1 MLLLHKYKI
10 IDVMSVYPTNIN
22 DSACNIDYIAHHAT
36 ANVNL
41 KSVYLLTMLQVVEIV
56 VNQIFSWI
64 YQLYIRNSLRK
75 FFVYTVKLY
84 SKLHIAKKFC
94 YKLPKNAKISLARDW
109 MNKYRKRLV
118 DTILEEKLLYSG
130 AVLIEGAKWCGKT
143 TTAKQSAKSSIFIDD
158 IELVGGYI
166 SQAEINP
173 SILLKGDTPRLIDEW
188 QLAPQL
194 WDVARREID
203 RRQSFGNFIFTGS
216 SVPADSTKIFHSGT
230 GRFAWLKMRTMSLFE
245 SNESTGDVSL
255 GDLFNATDNI
265 SGVCKFDINNL
276 AYQICRGGW
285 PQSIDLPSD
294 IALKISTNYYDA
306 LINSDINRVD
316 GISKNPERVK
326 RLMRSF
332 SRNLC
337 AQTSINTILNDVK
350 ESETINISDE
360 TIYRYINAL
369 KNMFVIEDMPSWNP
383 NLRSKT
389 ATRTSDTRY
398 FTDPSIACAALGIC
412 PDDLINDLNTFGLM
426 FENLCVR
433 DLRVYSQSLDAS
445 VYHYRD
451 ANGLECDSVIHKRN
465 GSYGLVEIK
474 LGGEKLIEEGAKNL
488 LKLEKIIDTSKMKAP
503 SFLMIIVGVGQYA
516 YKRKDGICVVPIGC
530 LRN

>member
-1 MLLLHKYKI
+1 MK
-10 IDVMSVYPTNIN
+10 
-22 DSACNIDYIAHHAT
+22 
-36 ANVNL
+36 
-41 KSVYLLTMLQVVEIV
+41 
-56 VNQIFSWI
+56 
-64 YQLYIRNSLRK
+64 
-75 FFVYTVKLY
+75 
-84 SKLHIAKKFC
+84 
-94 YKLPKNAKISLARDW
+94 
-109 MNKYRKRLV
+109 KYRRRLV
-118 DTILEEKLLYSG
+118 DSILEENLSYSG

-143 TTAKQSAKSSIFIDD
+143 TTAGQSAKSAIYMDD
-158 IELVGGYI
+158 VEIGGNYI
-166 SQAEINP
+166 SQAAINP
-173 SILLKGDTPRLIDEW
+173 INLLRGETPRLIDEW
-188 QLAPQL
+188 QLAPQI

-203 RRQSFGNFIFTGS
+203 KRQSFGNFIFTGS
-216 SVPADSTKIFHSGT
+216 SVPVDTSKIFHSGA
-230 GRFAWLKMRTMSLFE
+230 GRFSWLRMRTMSLFE
-245 SNESTGDVSL
+245 SDESTGEVSL
-255 GDLFNATDNI
+255 SNLFDAPESIFGI
-265 SGVCKFDINNL
+265 SKFDINNL

-285 PQSIDLPSD
+285 PQSIDLPVNT
-294 IALKISTNYYDA
+294 ALKISSNYYDA

-332 SRNLC
+332 ARNLC
-337 AQTSINTILNDVK
+337 AQTSINTLLNDVK

-360 TIYRYINAL
+360 TIYKYINAL

-398 FTDPSIACAALGIC
+398 FTDPSIACAALGIY
-412 PDDLINDLNTFGLM
+412 PDDLINDLSTFGLM

-474 LGGEKLIEEGAKNL
+474 LGGEKFIEEGAKTL
-488 LKLEKIIDTSKMKAP
+488 LKLARIIDTSKMKAP
-503 SFLMIIVGVGQYA
+503 SFLMIVIGVGKYA
-516 YKRKDGICVVPIGC
+516 YRREDGIYVVPIGC